1 MSSFSLQYHPW
12 IKHLGNKNKGAD
24 HQLQKLLIMK
34 LILCQHPVKC
44 IENSMENMYVDL

>member
-12 IKHLGNKNKGAD
+12 IKHLGHKNKGAD

-34 LILCQHPVKC
+34 LIL
-44 IENSMENMYVDL
+44 YVNTLWSV